1 MLRQAIFGG
10 VFDKLPQDV
19 YRRWFIYQMRVSQAL
34 LIISMASFIIGSAVL
49 ALRYGRLHGGDLMLG
64 GLVLFYIGI
73 MFSQHP
79 GFTRV
84 MPSPLASMLIG
95 LLAIAWFVIYALG
108 MWLSWIVGVI
118 LALYYALLLIIRG
131 GLGRKP
137 PLYWPNTFFLSG
149 LISLMIALYLG
160 GFRLV
165 VFPPVA
171 SIVSLMRR
179 VESRQRPIYAIDVPY
194 AVLLPVMTY
203 YLNNPPID
211 LAILS
216 LLTLIVIG
224 VPRKFG
230 PAFKTIYSRAY
241 PIGSSLGRA
250 MLIITAILALVG
262 VPLGDVVHAL
272 FIGFIAVIMSSL
284 CIPMLNP
291 GILWFSM
298 RRYGIAGFEIPTLL
312 FISAI
317 LRAIY
322 YLVGP
327 QLIAASL
334 ILVFMAYIE
343 VAASYL
349 SGERV
354 KVL

>member
-1 MLRQAIFGG
+1 MLRQVIFGG
-10 VFDKLPQDV
+10 VFDKLPQGI
-19 YRRWFIYQMRVSQAL
+19 YRRWFVYQMRVSQV
-34 LIISMASFIIGSAVL
+34 LIILSMASFIIGSAVL
-49 ALRYGRLHGGDLMLG
+49 ALRYVRLHGDLMLG
-64 GLVLFYIGI
+64 GLILFYVGI

-84 MPSPLASMLIG
+84 MPSPFASVLIG
-95 LLAIAWFVIYALG
+95 LLAIAWFVTYTLG
-108 MWLSWIVGVI
+108 VWFSWVVGII

-131 GLGRKP
+131 GLGKK

-165 VFPPVA
+165 VFPVA
-171 SIVSLMRR
+171 SIVSLIRR
-179 VESRQRPIYAIDVPY
+179 VESRQRPIYAIDIPY

-203 YLNNPPID
+203 YLNNPID
-211 LAILS
+211 LAVLS
-216 LLTLIVIG
+216 LFALIAIG
-224 VPRKFG
+224 IPRRFG
-230 PAFKTIYSRAY
+230 PAFKTTYSRTY
-241 PIGSSLGRA
+241 PPVGSSLGRA
-250 MLIITAILALVG
+250 MLIITAVLALIG
-262 VPLGDVVHAL
+262 IPLGDVVHAL

-298 RRYGIAGFEIPTLL
+298 RRYGIVGFEIPTLL

-317 LRAIY
+317 LRAVY

-327 QLIAASL
+327 PINRCVLNPRINS
-334 ILVFMAYIE
+334 VYR
-343 VAASYL
+343 
-349 SGERV
+349 GCRV
-354 KVL
+354 LPEW